1 MYLIFLL
8 LTAFV
13 YCDTRVDSPKSAVQL
28 LEQIQELEDRV
39 EALEDVV
46 VKLMGKIEAQV
57 VETEDLHAKL
67 NKKLDENTHLTGQ
80 QAKHNTTSNTSQN
93 KNRQSSEFKPNTF
106 TSQKRQFEVI
116 EQQFARKNYA
126 EVSKMSESFLY
137 NFATSPN
144 AGMVHFWLG
153 EIRMIYGDHVQA
165 KEHYIKALALD
176 PKHEKAADISLKL
189 AVIAYES
196 GQTEEADNMIKN
208 LMRMYPKSSA
218 AHLAMLQKKRY
229 HATSR

>member
-8 LTAFV
+8 LAAFV
-13 YCDTRVDSPKSAVQL
+13 CCDARVDSPKSATQL

-39 EALEDVV
+39 EALEDIV

-67 NKKLDENTHLTGQ
+67 NKKLDENNHLTGQ
-80 QAKHNTTSNTSQN
+80 QVKHNSTSSAQHN
-93 KNRQSSEFKPNTF
+93 KNRQSQEVKPNTF
-106 TSQKRQFEVI
+106 TSQKRQFEAI
-116 EQQFARKNYA
+116 EQQFARKNYT
-126 EVSKMSESFLY
+126 EVSKMSESFLH

-144 AGMVHFWLG
+144 AAMVHFWLG

-165 KEHYIKALALD
+165 KDHYTNALALD

-189 AVIAYES
+189 AVIAYE
-196 GQTEEADNMIKN
+196 GGLTEEADNMIKN
-208 LMRMYPKSSA
+208 LMKMYPKSSA